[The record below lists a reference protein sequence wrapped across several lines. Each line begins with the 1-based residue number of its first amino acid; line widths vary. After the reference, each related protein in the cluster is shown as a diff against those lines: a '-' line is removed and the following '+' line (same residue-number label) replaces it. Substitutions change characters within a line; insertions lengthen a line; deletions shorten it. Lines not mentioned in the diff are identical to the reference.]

1 MKSVPL
7 AEAYVK
13 FVKDDIPN
21 DLKNLNHSI
30 KCCSEIQT
38 VVHSG
43 TASTTE
49 KPAFFPLSAAIEP
62 SCSKKQSV
70 NCGALGGTLGEP
82 EASFDG

>member
-30 KCCSEIQT
+30 KCCS
-38 VVHSG
+38 
-43 TASTTE
+43 
-49 KPAFFPLSAAIEP
+49 
-62 SCSKKQSV
+62 
-70 NCGALGGTLGEP
+70 
-82 EASFDG
+82 